1 MDGVLEDVRGGRPPG
16 IGIGIIGERGGLGGA
31 LRTLSCDWLL
41 RKRGATLIGL
51 TGLRDVRRCGR
62 GVPSTSSAIE
72 YAVSVVAP
80 DM

>member
-1 MDGVLEDVRGGRPPG
+1 MRGGRPPG

-51 TGLRDVRRCGR
+51 TGLRNVRRCGR
-62 GVPSTSSAIE
+62 GVPSSSSPIE
-72 YAVSVVAP
+72 YVVSIITS